1 MVQPETFAS
10 YVREALAHLYDRP
23 YLATHPIATLLC
35 GRAPSPDEVRRLLLD
50 AIAQLRPPDPCPPM
64 SPTWRRYR
72 YLVLRYVEGAKP
84 ERIAR
89 ELQISVRQSRRE
101 HDRALEA
108 VASLLWE
115 HHRRLAGRGEPTPS
129 LPAASAP
136 IPDVNLA
143 GSDAAEDSA
152 PEAASDELLKI
163 GSLAPGEPAS
173 VAEVVRDA
181 VAIVSRLAELRGARI
196 QMCLPASVPP
206 VRVHRLV
213 LRQVLIDLLGCA
225 VESRPEASVEVSASD
240 SAREVSLQI
249 SVPDA
254 ARRVLPRSPDVD
266 VRLAASRRLIELQA
280 GSLRVAPG
288 AGEAFR
294 VHLGLPLAPIRTLLV
309 VDDNPDVAYLFSR
322 FLRDHGYRVLQAST
336 GQAALQLAREA
347 RPDAITLD
355 VLMPSVDGWDILR
368 ALASDPDTRSIP
380 IILCSVLP
388 ERALAL
394 SLGVAEFLN
403 KPVTQPALLAAL
415 KRAVGDQPTGGTTWN
430 HR

>member
-1 MVQPETFAS
+1 MIVRSDTFAS
-10 YVREALAHLYDRP
+10 YVRDALAHLYDRP
-23 YLATHPIATLLC
+23 YLRTHPLRPLLL
-35 GRAPSPDEVRRLLLD
+35 GPTQTSPADELRRLLLD
-50 AIAQLRPPDPCPPM
+50 AIAQLRPPDPCPPA
-64 SPTWRRYR
+64 SPTWRRHR

-115 HHRRLAGRGEPTPS
+115 RHRHLAGRGEPTP
-129 LPAASAP
+129 PPPASAP
-136 IPDVNLA
+136 APAVTLA
-143 GSDAAEDSA
+143 RSDTAEPSA

-163 GSLAPGEPAS
+163 GSLAADEPAS

-181 VAIVSRLAELRGARI
+181 VAIVSKLAELRGARI
-196 QMCLPASVPP
+196 QVCLPASLPP

-240 SAREVSLQI
+240 SAREVSLEI
-249 SVPDA
+249 SAPNA
-254 ARRVLPRSPDVD
+254 AQRDLPQSPEVD

-280 GSLRVAPG
+280 GSLRVVPG

-355 VLMPSVDGWDILR
+355 VLMPSEDGWDILR
-368 ALASDPDTRSIP
+368 ALASDPGTRSIP
-380 IILCSVLP
+380 TILCSVLP
-388 ERALAL
+388 ERSLAL

-415 KRAVGDQPTGGTTWN
+415 HRVVGDG
-430 HR
+430 